1 METPITEELLKQCG
15 WTKYAYN
22 ARSTRF
28 THEDSWCDIEQHGSK
43 YPFVLT
49 GEKNVATHYICH
61 DTTMESLQ
69 RSFKQL
75 NKKELVWKLQK

>member
-15 WTKYAYN
+15 WTKYNYSAHI
-22 ARSTRF
+22 TRF
-28 THEDSWCDIEQHGSK
+28 AHEDSWYDIEQHGSK
-43 YPFVLT
+43 YPFVLHSEEDVT
-49 GEKNVATHYICH
+49 THYICH

-75 NKKELVWKLQK
+75 NRKELVCQ

>member
-1 METPITEELLKQCG
+1 METPITEELLKQCD

-22 ARSTRF
+22 AHTTRF
-28 THEDSWCDIEQHGSK
+28 IHEDSWYEIEQHGSK
-43 YPFVLT
+43 YPFVITSEEVLT
-49 GEKNVATHYICH
+49 THYICH

-75 NKKELVWKLQK
+75 NKKELVWNKQK